1 MSSRDIRLL
10 QRAADYTYNA
20 DGEQKVAA
28 FVTDKKGN
36 VISKGVNSYTKTHP
50 MQAEFAEKVGQDHRI
65 YLHAEISALVK
76 ARKKPFAIYIARKF
90 KNDEFALAKPC
101 PVCAAALKEAGVK
114 KIVYSNS
121 NGAVTIELYDRE
133 HRLRI

>member
-10 QRAADYTYNA
+10 QRVANYTHNS
-20 DGEQKVAA
+20 DGEHRVAA
-28 FVTDKKGN
+28 FVTDKRGN

-50 MQAEFAEKVGQDHRI
+50 MQAEFAEKVGQEDRI

-76 ARKKPFAIYIARKF
+76 SRKKPYAIYIARKF
-90 KNDEFALAKPC
+90 KNEEFALAKPC

-121 NGAVTIELYDRE
+121 NGTATIELHGRE